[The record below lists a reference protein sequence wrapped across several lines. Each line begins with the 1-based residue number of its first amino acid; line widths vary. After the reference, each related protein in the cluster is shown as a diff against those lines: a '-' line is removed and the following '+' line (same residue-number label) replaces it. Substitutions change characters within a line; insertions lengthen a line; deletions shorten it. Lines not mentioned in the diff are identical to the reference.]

1 MTQSFRALLISFVL
15 LCAGLFAQAIRA
27 DDTFR
32 LTPVNVAENVYALI
46 GPTQN
51 RTYEN
56 HALNNNVGF
65 VVTDAGIAII
75 DSGAS
80 RLGARVIE
88 AAVREV
94 SDQPIRW
101 VFNLGVQ
108 DHRWLGNGHFAD
120 QGARVIALART
131 VDAQNRH
138 ADAHVALLRGILK
151 ERFDGTEPLTASDPI
166 QADHAEFEFGGIRFV
181 LRWLGDAHYRGDAVL
196 WLPQSGVLFTGDIV
210 FHDRMLGV
218 WPHSP
223 VDAWRDTFRAME
235 RLPARVIV
243 PGHGKPGDPTQARRD
258 TGDYLDFLMDR
269 VASAARDWEPMDAVT
284 ARLADQPRFQHLE
297 HYDGWHRRNINQTY
311 LQFEGK

>member
-1 MTQSFRALLISFVL
+1 MIRLFQALSLSLVL
-15 LCAGLFAQAIRA
+15 PLFGLFAHAAQA
-27 DDTFR
+27 DGVFR
-32 LTPVNVAENVYALI
+32 LVPEKVAENVYALI
-46 GPTQN
+46 GSTQN

-65 VVTDAGIAII
+65 VVTEAGIALI

-88 AAVREV
+88 AAVREI
-94 SDQPIRW
+94 SDLPIRW

-108 DHRWLGNGHFAD
+108 DHRWLGNGHFVD
-120 QGARVIALART
+120 QGARVIALVRT
-131 VDAQNRH
+131 VDAQSRH

-151 ERFDGTEPLTASDPI
+151 DRFDGTEPITAREPI
-166 QADHAEFEFGGIRFV
+166 DADHAEFEFGGVRFV

-196 WLPQSGVLFTGDIV
+196 WLPETGVLFAGDIV

-223 VDAWRDTFRAME
+223 VDAWRDSFHAME
-235 RLPARVIV
+235 KLPAKIVV
-243 PGHGKPGDPTQARRD
+243 PGHGNPGDLAQARRD

-269 VASAARDWEPMDAVT
+269 VAAAARDWEPLDAVT
-284 ARLADQPRFQHLE
+284 ERLAEQPRFRHLE
-297 HYDGWHRRNINQTY
+297 HYDGWHRRNVNQTY
-311 LQFEGK
+311 IQFEGR